1 VITTQ
6 PLSAVFAAT
15 IGNFAKESGLEEN
28 CVRSTVATFRR
39 MMDPWNGYGFGK
51 ENRQS
56 PQISRALWYQA
67 SNLSD
72 TGTKS
77 VENDSD
83 IGLHREFKLEGGC
96 TDQPQTN

>member
-1 VITTQ
+1 
-6 PLSAVFAAT
+6 
-15 IGNFAKESGLEEN
+15 
-28 CVRSTVATFRR
+28 

-83 IGLHREFKLEGGC
+83 IGFHRECSREGRC
-96 TDQPQTN
+96 TDQALNGLADQAVPPTAGGR